1 MINIFFSSF
10 LELVGREDV
19 FQGSIFFLF
28 IALVMK
34 SRMDLR
40 LCMPFPFPLPHLAMC
55 VLPQFRVVSTMQ
67 NKYTAFL

>member
-1 MINIFFSSF
+1 MINNI
-10 LELVGREDV
+10 
-19 FQGSIFFLF
+19 LF
-28 IALVMK
+28 IISGTSKGGKFVFSRQYLLSLHSMK

-67 NKYTAFL
+67 DKYTVFL